1 MHTWL
6 DNSYAELV
14 RLQMNQESARKELK
28 EKMRLLSHY
37 NINVRHQVSAEFG
50 RMISM
55 AMQAV
60 PPGLNVEL
68 PDDAEIREMEYVASD
83 HNIEALVSLHAAI
96 KGAVTSFSRASAIY
110 NRACVAG
117 CFLEDVLTSSYRKNN
132 DSLITSSLRKQAR
145 SRLRLLWQR
154 IEYYRYVVLWKVQHI
169 AVVLHFNS
177 LFISVHN
184 FDETFVQFT
193 SILMTLLMVLMSLML
208 MVSELTLL
216 PQWNE
221 NVPMGERAQAFGG
234 SLLCAPSSSLMMLC
248 LIARQVLDHRH
259 QQA

>member
-1 MHTWL
+1 
-6 DNSYAELV
+6 
-14 RLQMNQESARKELK
+14 
-28 EKMRLLSHY
+28 
-37 NINVRHQVSAEFG
+37 
-50 RMISM
+50 
-55 AMQAV
+55 
-60 PPGLNVEL
+60 
-68 PDDAEIREMEYVASD
+68 
-83 HNIEALVSLHAAI
+83 
-96 KGAVTSFSRASAIY
+96 
-110 NRACVAG
+110 
-117 CFLEDVLTSSYRKNN
+117 
-132 DSLITSSLRKQAR
+132 
-145 SRLRLLWQR
+145 
-154 IEYYRYVVLWKVQHI
+154 
-169 AVVLHFNS
+169 VLHFNS